1 MQKKQFS
8 GGHTI
13 FSEGEN
19 GNDTYIIQS
28 GEVLIYKDTRNGR
41 LPVSTLSHG
50 DIFGEMYLLDYSGKR
65 NATAIAQNGVV
76 VDVITKE
83 KMEEYLH
90 NTPVI
95 ILSILKSMSQRLAVI
110 TERYSQLSAAQQ
122 TNTSWHTTLGQWL
135 LAPLCLFEM

>member
-41 LPVSTLSHG
+41 LPVGTLSHG

-76 VDVITKE
+76 VDVVTKE
-83 KMEEYLH
+83 KVEEYLH
-90 NTPVI
+90 KTPI
-95 ILSILKSMSQRLAVI
+95 FILSILKSMSQRLATI
-110 TERYSQLSAAQQ
+110 TQRYSQLRVNQQ
-122 TNTSWHTTLGQWL
+122 DNPNWYSTLGQWL
-135 LAPLCLFEM
+135 LAPLCLFDM